1 MEDFV
6 KETEGIYRLKVA
18 FETLYTSVF
27 LVETTLGPVMVDTAT
42 GAGDVKDSILPALER
57 HGLKLDDLYAIVLTH
72 SHEDHSGGLEYIL
85 SLAPQMKVITEVCDL
100 GEGVSLYA
108 LPGHMTECIGV
119 LDERTHTLI
128 TGDGLQG
135 AGIDAYRTYV
145 EDKEGYLQTIRKI
158 EEDER
163 IENILFAHAYEPWYK
178 NCMMGRAAVLDCLK
192 DCLNYVS

>member
-1 MEDFV
+1 MEGFV

-18 FETLYTSVF
+18 FETLYTSVY

-42 GAGDVKDSILPALER
+42 SAEDVKNSILPALEQ
-57 HGLKLDDLYAIVLTH
+57 HGLKLNDLYAVLLTH

-85 SLAPQMKVITEVCDL
+85 SLAPQMKVITEVCEL
-100 GEGVSLYA
+100 GQGVSVYA
-108 LPGHMTECIGV
+108 LPGHMTECIGI

-135 AGIDAYRTYV
+135 AGIDKYRTYV
-145 EDKEGYLQTIRKI
+145 EDKEGYLQTIEKI
-158 EEDER
+158 KQDER

-178 NCMMGRAAVLDCLK
+178 ENMFGRKAVMECLEECLK
-192 DCLNYVS
+192 YV